1 MELIMATQNKNKV
14 KEINALLPAS
24 IQVKT
29 LEEIGC
35 LEEIPETQETLE
47 GNAFQK
53 AQFVADKYG
62 VNCFAD
68 DTGLEIDALKGEPG
82 VYSARYAG
90 PEKKADDNMNLVL
103 NKLEGVADRKARF
116 RTVIALII
124 DGVETV
130 FEGIAEGEI
139 TKEKSGQEGFG
150 YDPIFRPTGYKETF
164 SELTMKEKN
173 EISHRGRAVKK
184 LVEHL
189 LKLQEKS

>member
-189 LKLQEKS
+189 SKLQEKS

>member
-1 MELIMATQNKNKV
+1 MATQNKNKV

-53 AQFVADKYG
+53 ALFVADKYG

-90 PEKKADDNMNLVL
+90 PKKNADDNMNLVL

>member
-1 MELIMATQNKNKV
+1 MATQNKNKV

-53 AQFVADKYG
+53 ALFVADKYG

-124 DGVETV
+124 DGVETA

-189 LKLQEKS
+189 SKLQEKS

>member
-124 DGVETV
+124 DGVETA

-189 LKLQEKS
+189 SKLQEKS

>member
-1 MELIMATQNKNKV
+1 MATQNKNKV

-124 DGVETV
+124 DGVETA
-130 FEGIAEGEI
+130 FEGVAEGEI
-139 TKEKSGQEGFG
+139 TKEKSGQQGFG

>member
-1 MELIMATQNKNKV
+1 M
-14 KEINALLPAS
+14 
-24 IQVKT
+24 
-29 LEEIGC
+29 
-35 LEEIPETQETLE
+35 
-47 GNAFQK
+47 
-53 AQFVADKYG
+53 
-62 VNCFAD
+62 
-68 DTGLEIDALKGEPG
+68 
-82 VYSARYAG
+82 
-90 PEKKADDNMNLVL
+90 
-103 NKLEGVADRKARF
+103 
-116 RTVIALII
+116 
-124 DGVETV
+124 

>member
-1 MELIMATQNKNKV
+1 MELIMATQNKHKV

-24 IQVKT
+24 IQIKT

-53 AQFVADKYG
+53 ALFVADKYG

-90 PEKKADDNMNLVL
+90 PKKNADDNMNLVL

-150 YDPIFRPTGYKETF
+150 YDPIFRPTGYAETF

-189 LKLQEKS
+189 SKLQEKS

>member
-53 AQFVADKYG
+53 ALFVADKYG

-90 PEKKADDNMNLVL
+90 PKKNADDNMNLVL